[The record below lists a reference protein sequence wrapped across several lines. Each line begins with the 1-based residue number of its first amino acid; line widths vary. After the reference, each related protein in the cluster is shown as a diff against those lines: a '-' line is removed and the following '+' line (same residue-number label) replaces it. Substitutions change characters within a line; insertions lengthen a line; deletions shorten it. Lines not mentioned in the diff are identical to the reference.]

1 MMRLQLLLL
10 VVLVSLTVAAQPVP
24 DYSKIAPHPR
34 LILRQGD
41 VEAMR
46 EMVENDAPLRA
57 LHCLFEER
65 TNEYINAEPCTRV
78 KTGKRLLSVSREV
91 LRRVCHCAYMYLI
104 DGDELYA
111 RRAER
116 EMLVAASFADWNPS
130 HFLDVA
136 ELMAA
141 LAIGYD
147 WLYDYL
153 SPASRRTIEDA
164 IIEKGLRTARPTME
178 WYRQDN
184 NRTQVCN
191 AGMIM
196 GALAV
201 YERIP
206 EEAQGYIESSLRG
219 NARALGV
226 YAPDGVYPEGYGY
239 WIYGNWYEVMLLE
252 SLRTALGTSFDI
264 EQAPGLRQTGLFA
277 NFMITPIVRTFNFY
291 DCDNQY
297 NEINPLLYWFALEAG
312 DMSLVWQ
319 DRKRLMEEENVR
331 GITGH
336 APLAMI
342 FASRCNRADVQPIK
356 QRFWAG
362 QGVTPLF
369 IYRSGFASEDD
380 SYLAAKGGSPL
391 DHHAHMDGGSFIY
404 EWGGVRW
411 ARDLGMQD
419 YHSLESKGVRLGHL
433 AGRWAVYRL
442 NNYSHNTLT
451 INDTLHKV
459 NGRATMTKVY
469 DKHGCH
475 GAEFDLTTLFP
486 QMSSVER
493 TLCIDDEARVV
504 CVDRLASG
512 DEPCSVRW
520 NMCTFA
526 KAEILSDSTIRLTER
541 GRELVVRVTAPQGV
555 KAYIASNNTD
565 TSYDAKNDGVRVGF
579 ELKMAPHSKCTLI
592 VALEPRK

>member
-1 MMRLQLLLL
+1 MRQLLLL
-10 VVLVSLTVAAQPVP
+10 LASLLSLVAAARPTP
-24 DYSKIAPHPR
+24 DYAKIAPHPR

-46 EMVENDAPLRA
+46 EMVETDAPLRA
-57 LHCLFEER
+57 LHCLFAER
-65 TNEYINAEPCTRV
+65 TNEYVNAEPCSRV

-91 LRRVCHCAYMYLI
+91 LRRVCHCAYMYLV
-104 DGDELYA
+104 DGEELYA

-116 EMLVAASFADWNPS
+116 EMLAAASFTDWNPS

-141 LAIGYD
+141 LSIGYD

-153 SPASRRTIEDA
+153 SPESRRTIEDA

-206 EEAQGYIESSLRG
+206 DEARGYIESSLQG
-219 NARALGV
+219 NAKALGI
-226 YAPDGVYPEGYGY
+226 YGPDGVYPEGYGY
-239 WIYGNWYEVMLLE
+239 WIYGNWYEVMLIE

-264 EQAPGLRQTGLFA
+264 EKTPGLRQTGLFA
-277 NFMITPIVRTFNFY
+277 NFMLTPIGRTFNFY

-297 NEINPLLYWFALEAG
+297 NEINPLLYWFALETG

-342 FASRCNRADVQPIK
+342 FASRCNRDAAVPIE

-369 IYRSGFASEDD
+369 IYRGGFAREED

-433 AGRWAVYRL
+433 AGRWTVYRL
-442 NNYSHNTLT
+442 NNHSHNTLT

-459 NGRATMTKVY
+459 NGRALMTRTF
-469 DKHGCH
+469 DKRGCH
-475 GAEFDLTTLFP
+475 GAEFDLTQLFP
-486 QMSSVER
+486 MMSSVVR

-504 CVDRLASG
+504 CADRLASG
-512 DEPCSVRW
+512 DEGCSVRW

-526 KAEILSDSTIRLTER
+526 KAEVLNDSTIRLTER
-541 GRELVVRVTAPQGV
+541 GRELIVRAEAPQGV
-555 KAYIASNNTD
+555 RAYIADNNTT
-565 TSYDAKNDGVRVGF
+565 TSYDAKNEGVRVGF
-579 ELKMAPHSKCTLI
+579 DLRLAPRSRCTLK
-592 VALEPRK
+592 VVLEPQK